1 MFTVLA
7 LGTASQTSHANMKI
21 ISDMLAAVFVPALEA
36 IVCAEAK
43 TVYAGTYTGGINSSS
58 TLAVVVDDRPGLGI
72 TCWAESGTDVF
83 LPHYNT
89 SEGDTS
95 AARTEPGQ
103 REVYPSGLKSNDGT
117 KVGWRAVYKFSQNY
131 GSGCVLG
138 ELREP
143 SDR

>member
-58 TLAVVVDDRPGLGI
+58 TLTVVVDDRPGLGI

-83 LPHYNT
+83 LPIT
-89 SEGDTS
+89 TL
-95 AARTEPGQ
+95 
-103 REVYPSGLKSNDGT
+103 LKATPAQLEQSQ
-117 KVGWRAVYKFSQNY
+117 VSVRCIRRA
-131 GSGCVLG
+131 
-138 ELREP
+138 
-143 SDR
+143 